1 MIFKCSSMEDA
12 ESLAREIRRI
22 LAGKIINIIINEICG
37 TVYLVVDGQLEL
49 FNESVLQGLGIS
61 FEAVCQGGLC
71 ESENQESPKA
81 AEGSQFAESKR
92 VLDEDKRELVFSIRD
107 GRETYFVTN
116 RNIKPEVW
124 IGRRKYRKDDGLLS
138 VIAGPCEIEN
148 YEDLYKTAAALREC
162 GVSVFRAMPR
172 KPRSTPYF
180 FQGVGDI
187 GWEYLAR
194 IRKELDMP
202 VLAEVFSQDEIDIAL
217 ECGIDMIQIGARN
230 MQNYDLI
237 KRAARS
243 GITTVLKK
251 GMWCTNYQLL
261 MAAEYFFVYG
271 KGNVVLTERG
281 ISTHEKSTRNTFDL
295 SGIHLLK
302 KASNLPVAADA
313 SHATGKKNLV
323 APMNTAAVLMGA
335 DVIEVE
341 VHIDPQRTIKPGDYK
356 QMLDIAEYRQM
367 LDDMRPVMDMRGVR
381 YDFE

>member
-1 MIFKCSSMEDA
+1 MIFKCGSMA
-12 ESLAREIRRI
+12 EAECLASEIRRI
-22 LAGKIINIIINEICG
+22 LAGKIINIVINEICG
-37 TVYLVVDGQLEL
+37 TVYLIVDGQLEL
-49 FNESVLQGLGIS
+49 FSGSVLESLGVS
-61 FEAVCQGGLC
+61 VEAG
-71 ESENQESPKA
+71 
-81 AEGSQFAESKR
+81 AEASREAG
-92 VLDEDKRELVFSIRD
+92 KREARAKLVFSIRD
-107 GRETYFVTN
+107 GRETYFVADK
-116 RNIKPEVW
+116 NIKPDVR
-124 IGRRKYRKDDGLLS
+124 IGRRNYRNDDGLVS

-148 YEDLYKTAAALREC
+148 YEDLYETAAALREC

-187 GWEYLAR
+187 GWKYLAR

-202 VLAEVFSQDEIDIAL
+202 VLAEVFSQDEIDIAM

-271 KGNVVLTERG
+271 KGNVILMERG
-281 ISTHEKSTRNTFDL
+281 ISTHENSTRNTMDL
-295 SGIHLLK
+295 SGVRLLK
-302 KASNLPVAADA
+302 DAVNLPVGADA
-313 SHATGKKNLV
+313 SHATGMKNLV
-323 APMNTAAVLMGA
+323 LPMNEAAILMGA

-341 VHIDPQRTIKPGDYK
+341 VHIDPQRTIKPGDY
-356 QMLDIAEYRQM
+356 RQM
-367 LDDMRPVMDMRGVR
+367 LNVEEYSEMLEKLRTVMDLRGAK

>member
-1 MIFKCSSMEDA
+1 MIFKCDSMA
-12 ESLAREIRRI
+12 EAERLASEIRRI
-22 LAGKIINIIINEICG
+22 LAGEIINIVINEICG
-37 TVYLVVDGQLEL
+37 TVYLIVDGQLKI
-49 FNESVLQGLGIS
+49 FSGSVLESLGVS
-61 FEAVCQGGLC
+61 VEAGAEASWEAGRHA
-71 ESENQESPKA
+71 ESPGA
-81 AEGSQFAESKR
+81 CAEECKGEEKSK
-92 VLDEDKRELVFSIRD
+92 LVFSIRD
-107 GRETYFVTN
+107 GKETYFVTDK
-116 RNIKPEVW
+116 NIKPDVR
-124 IGRRKYRKDDGLLS
+124 IGRRNYRKDDGLVS

-148 YEDLYKTAAALREC
+148 YEDLYETAAALRGC

-187 GWEYLAR
+187 GWKYLER

-202 VLAEVFSQDEIDIAL
+202 VLAEVFSQDEIDIAM
-217 ECGIDMIQIGARN
+217 ESGIDMIQIGARN

-271 KGNVVLTERG
+271 KGNVILMERG
-281 ISTHEKSTRNTFDL
+281 ISTHENSTRNTMDL
-295 SGIHLLK
+295 SGVRLLK
-302 KASNLPVAADA
+302 DAVNLPVGADA
-313 SHATGKKNLV
+313 SHATGMKNLV
-323 APMNTAAVLMGA
+323 SPMNEAAILMGA

-356 QMLDIAEYRQM
+356 QILNIGEYKQM
-367 LDDMRPVMDMRGVR
+367 LEDMRPVMDMCSVK